1 LRDRHRFAAFGADA
15 KRADRGY
22 GDRVVL
28 DGAFMRFALAGVV
41 AGVVLGAA
49 APALAHPHV
58 WITARAEVAYA
69 ANGQVTGIRHAWTFD
84 EAYSAF
90 VTQGLDKNGDGK
102 LAPDELAELAKV
114 NTESLGEFDYF
125 TVLKANGVKQAFGG
139 PAETSMSFEDGKA
152 TLRFL
157 LPLKVPASPKVVSL
171 EVYDPTFFVSFTL
184 ADGEDA
190 VRLANGPR
198 GCATTNTRPK
208 PVDVAQGQRLS
219 ESFFDALTAAS
230 NFGAQFSN
238 RALIA
243 CP

>member
-1 LRDRHRFAAFGADA
+1 VFDLLEHEGLCLGGSSGVNVAGAIRLARHLGPGHTVVTILCDSGTRYQSRLFNPDFLRSKGLPVPPGWSAVPESIPALRDRHRFAAFGADA

-114 NTESLGEFDYF
+114 NTESL
-125 TVLKANGVKQAFGG
+125 
-139 PAETSMSFEDGKA
+139 
-152 TLRFL
+152 
-157 LPLKVPASPKVVSL
+157 ASSTISPCSRPM
-171 EVYDPTFFVSFTL
+171 ESSRPSGDPP
-184 ADGEDA
+184 
-190 VRLANGPR
+190 N
-198 GCATTNTRPK
+198 RP
-208 PVDVAQGQRLS
+208 
-219 ESFFDALTAAS
+219 
-230 NFGAQFSN
+230 
-238 RALIA
+238 
-243 CP
+243 